1 MAQPSKMNVNLLIG
15 KNSDGE
21 DQFIDLT
28 KVPVLIIS
36 YCEDEQLRSIFSQF
50 DSFNFVSKNYLIAN
64 SRFFKDWG
72 LNKEYFHLF
81 MRDDPKIEFE
91 TRIDLID
98 HIIKEIVNRQK
109 IMKKKNV
116 VDFERYVSLNT
127 WNDIK
132 LGHQFLIIDDVWDII
147 VSKPVKLGLNFM
159 MIILYGP
166 LVGIHTIFASGI
178 SYRNILEQLI
188 NKHPILTIELRK
200 KYGFPE
206 PRKISELGQELI
218 FTPDGLVYYKK
229 NAISDLLKF
238 YKI

>member
-1 MAQPSKMNVNLLIG
+1 MTTQLLIG

-21 DQFIDLT
+21 DQYIELT

-36 YCEDEQLRSIFSQF
+36 YCEEVQLKSIFSQF
-50 DSFNFVSKNYLIAN
+50 NLFDFVNKNYLISN
-64 SRFFKDWG
+64 TRYFKDWG
-72 LNKEYFHLF
+72 LKKNHFHLF
-81 MRDDPKIEFE
+81 MRDDPRMEFE

-98 HIIKEIVNRQK
+98 HLLEEIINRQK
-109 IMKKKNV
+109 IMKKKKII
-116 VDFERYVSLNT
+116 DFERYVSLNT
-127 WNDIK
+127 WNDKK
-132 LGHQFLIIDDVWDII
+132 LGYQFLIVDDVWDII

-166 LVGIHTIFASGI
+166 LVGIHTIFASVI

-188 NKHPILTIELRK
+188 NQHPILTIELRK

-206 PRKISELGQELI
+206 PKKISELGQELI
-218 FTPDGLVYYKK
+218 FTPEGFIYYKK
-229 NAISDLLKF
+229 SAISDLLKF

>member
-1 MAQPSKMNVNLLIG
+1 MNANLLIG
-15 KNSDGE
+15 KNSDGK
-21 DQFIDLT
+21 DQYIDLT

-36 YCEDEQLRSIFSQF
+36 YCEDEQLRYIFSQF
-50 DSFNFVSKNYLIAN
+50 DSFDFVNKNYLIAN
-64 SRFFKDWG
+64 TRFLNDWG
-72 LNKEYFHLF
+72 FHKEHFHLF

-109 IMKKKNV
+109 IMKKKKV

-132 LGHQFLIIDDVWDII
+132 LGHQFLIVDDVWDII

-178 SYRNILEQLI
+178 SYRNILAQLI
-188 NKHPILTIELRK
+188 NQHPILTIELRK

-229 NAISDLLKF
+229 SAISDLMKN
-238 YKI
+238 YKL

>member
-1 MAQPSKMNVNLLIG
+1 MNANLLIG

-21 DQFIDLT
+21 DQYIDLT

-36 YCEDEQLRSIFSQF
+36 YCEDEQLRYIFSQF
-50 DSFNFVSKNYLIAN
+50 DSFDFVNKNYLIAN
-64 SRFFKDWG
+64 TRFLNDWG
-72 LNKEYFHLF
+72 FHKEHFHLF

-109 IMKKKNV
+109 IMKKKKV

-132 LGHQFLIIDDVWDII
+132 LGHQFLIVDDVWDII
-147 VSKPVKLGLNFM
+147 VSKPLKLGLNFM

-229 NAISDLLKF
+229 NAISDLMKY
-238 YKI
+238 YKL

>member
-1 MAQPSKMNVNLLIG
+1 MNANLLIG
-15 KNSDGE
+15 KNSDGK
-21 DQFIDLT
+21 DQYIDLT
-28 KVPVLIIS
+28 KVPILIIS
-36 YCEDEQLRSIFSQF
+36 YCEEEQLKSIFSQF
-50 DSFNFVSKNYLIAN
+50 IFFNFVNKNYLIAN
-64 SRFFKDWG
+64 TRFFKDWG

-98 HIIKEIVNRQK
+98 QIIKEIVNRQK
-109 IMKKKNV
+109 IMKKKKV

-132 LGHQFLIIDDVWDII
+132 LGHQFLIVDDVWDII
-147 VSKPVKLGLNFM
+147 VSKPLKLGLNFM

-188 NKHPILTIELRK
+188 HKHPFLTIELRK
-200 KYGFPE
+200 KYGFSE
-206 PRKISELGQELI
+206 PKKISELGQELI
-218 FTPDGLVYYKK
+218 FTSEGFVYHKK
-229 NAISDLLKF
+229 SAISDLLKY

>member
-1 MAQPSKMNVNLLIG
+1 MTTQLLIG

-21 DQFIDLT
+21 DQYIELT

-36 YCEDEQLRSIFSQF
+36 YCEEEQLKSIFSQF
-50 DSFNFVSKNYLIAN
+50 NLFDFVNKNYLITN
-64 SRFFKDWG
+64 TRYFKDWG
-72 LNKEYFHLF
+72 LKKNHFHLF
-81 MRDDPKIEFE
+81 MRDDPRMEFE

-98 HIIKEIVNRQK
+98 HLLEEIINRQK
-109 IMKKKNV
+109 IMKKKKII
-116 VDFERYVSLNT
+116 DFERYVSLNT
-127 WNDIK
+127 WNDKK
-132 LGHQFLIIDDVWDII
+132 LGYQFLIVDDVWDII

-166 LVGIHTIFASGI
+166 LVGIHTIFDSVI

-188 NKHPILTIELRK
+188 NQHPILSIELRK

-206 PRKISELGQELI
+206 PKKISELGQELI
-218 FTPDGLVYYKK
+218 FTPEGFVYYKK
-229 NAISDLLKF
+229 SAISDLLKF

>member
-1 MAQPSKMNVNLLIG
+1 MNVNLLIG

-36 YCEDEQLRSIFSQF
+36 YCEDEQLRYIFSQF
-50 DSFNFVSKNYLIAN
+50 DSFDFVNKNYLIAN
-64 SRFFKDWG
+64 TRFLNDWG
-72 LNKEYFHLF
+72 FHKEHFHLF

-98 HIIKEIVNRQK
+98 LIIKEIVNRQK
-109 IMKKKNV
+109 IMKKKKV

-132 LGHQFLIIDDVWDII
+132 LGHQFLIVDDVWDII

>member
-1 MAQPSKMNVNLLIG
+1 MNANLLIG
-15 KNSDGE
+15 KNSDGK
-21 DQFIDLT
+21 DQYIDLT

-36 YCEDEQLRSIFSQF
+36 YCEDEQLRYIFSQF
-50 DSFNFVSKNYLIAN
+50 DSFDFVNKNYLIAN
-64 SRFFKDWG
+64 TRFLNDWG
-72 LNKEYFHLF
+72 FHKEHFHLF

-109 IMKKKNV
+109 IMKKKKV

-132 LGHQFLIIDDVWDII
+132 LGHQFLIVDDVWDII

-229 NAISDLLKF
+229 NAISDLMKY
-238 YKI
+238 YKL

>member
-1 MAQPSKMNVNLLIG
+1 MNANLLIG
-15 KNSDGE
+15 KNSDGK
-21 DQFIDLT
+21 DQYIDLT

-36 YCEDEQLRSIFSQF
+36 YCEDEQLRYIFSQF
-50 DSFNFVSKNYLIAN
+50 DSFDFVNKNYLIAN
-64 SRFFKDWG
+64 TRFLNDWG
-72 LNKEYFHLF
+72 FHKEHFHLF

-109 IMKKKNV
+109 IMKKKKV

-132 LGHQFLIIDDVWDII
+132 LGHQFLIVDDVWDII
-147 VSKPVKLGLNFM
+147 VSKPLKLGLNFM

-229 NAISDLLKF
+229 SAISDLMKN
-238 YKI
+238 YKL

>member
-1 MAQPSKMNVNLLIG
+1 MNANLLIG
-15 KNSDGE
+15 KNSHGE
-21 DQFIDLT
+21 DQYIDLT

-36 YCEDEQLRSIFSQF
+36 YCEDAQIKSIFNQF
-50 DSFNFVSKNYLIAN
+50 HLFDFLSKNYLIAN
-64 SRFFKDWG
+64 TRYFKDWG

-98 HIIKEIVNRQK
+98 HILEEIVNRQK
-109 IMKKKNV
+109 IMKKKKV
-116 VDFERYVSLNT
+116 FDFERYVSLNT

-132 LGHQFLIIDDVWDII
+132 LGHQFLILDDVWDII

-159 MIILYGP
+159 MILLYGP

-188 NKHPILTIELRK
+188 NQHPILTIELRK

-206 PRKISELGQELI
+206 PKKISELGQELI

-229 NAISDLLKF
+229 SSISDLLKY
-238 YKI
+238 YKL

>member
-1 MAQPSKMNVNLLIG
+1 MNANLLIG

-21 DQFIDLT
+21 DQYIDLT

-36 YCEDEQLRSIFSQF
+36 YCEDEQLRYIFSQF
-50 DSFNFVSKNYLIAN
+50 DSFDFVNKNYLIAN
-64 SRFFKDWG
+64 TRFLNDWG
-72 LNKEYFHLF
+72 FHKEHFHLF

-109 IMKKKNV
+109 IMKKKKV

-132 LGHQFLIIDDVWDII
+132 LGHQFLIVDDVWDII

-229 NAISDLLKF
+229 SAISDLMKN
-238 YKI
+238 YKL

>member
-1 MAQPSKMNVNLLIG
+1 MNANLLIG

-21 DQFIDLT
+21 DQYIDLT

-36 YCEDEQLRSIFSQF
+36 YCEDEQLRYIFSQF
-50 DSFNFVSKNYLIAN
+50 DSFDFVSKNYLIAN
-64 SRFFKDWG
+64 TRFLNDWG
-72 LNKEYFHLF
+72 LHKEHFHLF
-81 MRDDPKIEFE
+81 MRDDPKIEFD

-98 HIIKEIVNRQK
+98 YIIKEIVNRQK
-109 IMKKKNV
+109 IMKKKKV

-132 LGHQFLIIDDVWDII
+132 LGHQFLIVDNVWDII

-188 NKHPILTIELRK
+188 HKHPILTIELRK

-229 NAISDLLKF
+229 NAISDLIKY
-238 YKI
+238 YKL

>member
-1 MAQPSKMNVNLLIG
+1 MNANLLIG

-21 DQFIDLT
+21 DQYIDLT

-36 YCEDEQLRSIFSQF
+36 YCEDEQLRYIFSQF
-50 DSFNFVSKNYLIAN
+50 DSFDFVNKNYLIAN
-64 SRFFKDWG
+64 TRFLNDWG
-72 LNKEYFHLF
+72 FHKEHFHLF

-109 IMKKKNV
+109 IMKKKKV

-132 LGHQFLIIDDVWDII
+132 LGHQFLIVDDVWDII
-147 VSKPVKLGLNFM
+147 VSKPLKLGLNFM

-229 NAISDLLKF
+229 SAISDLMKY
-238 YKI
+238 YKL

>member
-1 MAQPSKMNVNLLIG
+1 MTTQLLIG

-21 DQFIDLT
+21 DQYIELT

-36 YCEDEQLRSIFSQF
+36 YCEEEQLKSIFSQF
-50 DSFNFVSKNYLIAN
+50 NLFDFVNKNYLITN
-64 SRFFKDWG
+64 TRYFKDWG
-72 LNKEYFHLF
+72 LKKNHFHLF
-81 MRDDPKIEFE
+81 MRDDPRMEFE

-98 HIIKEIVNRQK
+98 HLLEEIINRQK
-109 IMKKKNV
+109 IMKKKKII
-116 VDFERYVSLNT
+116 DFERYVSLNT
-127 WNDIK
+127 WNDKK
-132 LGHQFLIIDDVWDII
+132 LGYQFLIVDDVWDII

-166 LVGIHTIFASGI
+166 LVGIHTIFASVI

-188 NKHPILTIELRK
+188 NQHPILSIELRK

-206 PRKISELGQELI
+206 PKKISELGQELI
-218 FTPDGLVYYKK
+218 FTPEGFVYYKK
-229 NAISDLLKF
+229 SAISDLLKF